1 MAANRGKLIEWNDD
15 AKALL
20 KRIDGSIEAIEGYDF
35 AYRKKKVQ
43 TLAWLKEI
51 RQVLTTCDDVEF
63 LGIMMSRYAEP
74 LMYAAVETLDSV
86 MDTVG

>member
-1 MAANRGKLIEWNDD
+1 MVANRGKLIDWNDD
-15 AKALL
+15 AKALV
-20 KRIDGSIEAIEGYDF
+20 KRIDGSIGVIERARDQE
-35 AYRKKKVQ
+35 RLDK

-51 RQVLTTCDDVEF
+51 RQVLTTCDDMEF

-86 MDTVG
+86 MDTVTD